1 MSEPG
6 GSVPV
11 SPGPATLL
19 VEIGCEEIP
28 AQMIRKANQDLSEAI
43 VAALGSLAEGAVTST
58 EFGGPR
64 RIVSLVRGLRARES
78 DREETILGPPK
89 SAAYDAEGR
98 PTRAGEGFARKMGV
112 EVADLRVVAG
122 PRGEVVAATRLT
134 RGRETAEILAETA
147 PRLLGALRFAKMMR
161 WGDEGNVF
169 VRPVHWIVALL
180 DDRVVP
186 FEFAGVRSGRRT
198 WGHRFLAPG
207 PHEISRAEEYESV
220 LRERG
225 AIWPRIEERR
235 RMILELASAEAGAAG
250 GSLRPDD
257 DLVEELTFLTEH
269 PAVVRGSFP
278 AEYLDLPAPVLRT
291 AMRHYQKYL
300 SVQGADGCLL
310 ASFVAV
316 LTTEPD
322 PAGRIRRGN
331 EWVLKARL
339 ADAKFFFEE
348 DQKRSLAE
356 RVEDLARVTF
366 HGRLGSYADKIERM
380 QRLLPPLAEA
390 LRLEIEE
397 ERAAREAIPLAKAD
411 LTTGMVG
418 EFPELQGIV
427 GGIYARLQGH
437 PDACAR
443 AIEAQYRPA
452 SPTEPVPP
460 PGAPA
465 AVMLSDRIDTLAVC
479 FTAGLIPKGSA
490 DPYALRRSALGILR
504 TLIENEIRLDLVPLL
519 DRALAAAAGLRSRAC
534 AAEPERR
541 EASRGGPRRR
551 GKEAPADPRA
561 ALHAF
566 LEQRLRFLMED
577 AGLRFDA
584 ARAALAVGWS
594 DPLLAWRRAKALN
607 ALRGREDF
615 LALAAAA
622 KRVRNILAQA
632 AGKGMK
638 VDAGDLDPA
647 QLGAGA
653 EKALFDAM
661 FLVGAEADSL
671 VEGDNHLEALS
682 AIASLR
688 PVVDKFFDDVLV
700 MDPDES
706 IRRNRLALLNQ
717 LSNLLS
723 READFAEI
731 VVEGE
736 SPA

>member
-1 MSEPG
+1 M
-6 GSVPV
+6 
-11 SPGPATLL
+11 
-19 VEIGCEEIP
+19 EIGCEEIP

-43 VAALGSLAEGAVTST
+43 VAALGSLAEGAVTSA

-64 RIVSLVRGLRARES
+64 RIVSLVHGLRAREE

-89 SAAYDAEGR
+89 SAAYDPEGR
-98 PTRAGEGFARKMGV
+98 PTRAAEGFAKKLGV
-112 EVADLRVVAG
+112 EAADLRVVAG
-122 PRGEVVAATRLT
+122 PRGEVVAATRFT
-134 RGRETAEILAETA
+134 RGREAAEIVAEA
-147 PRLLGALRFAKMMR
+147 GPRLLGEIRFAKMMR

-169 VRPVHWIVALL
+169 VRPIHWIVALL

-207 PHEISRAEEYESV
+207 PHEIPRAQEYESV
-220 LRERG
+220 LREQG
-225 AIWPRIEERR
+225 AIRPRIEERR
-235 RMILELASAEAGAAG
+235 RMILDLASAEAGAAG
-250 GSLRPDD
+250 GTLRPDD
-257 DLVEELTFLTEH
+257 ELVEELTFLTEH

-278 AEYLDLPAPVLRT
+278 SEYLDLPEPVLLT
-291 AMRHYQKYL
+291 AMRHHQKYL
-300 SVQGADGCLL
+300 TVQGANGRLL

-316 LTTEPD
+316 LTTDAD

-348 DQKRSLAE
+348 DQKRGLAE
-356 RVEDLARVTF
+356 RVGDLARITL
-366 HGRLGSYADKIERM
+366 HGRLGSYADKIARM
-380 QRLLPPLAEA
+380 ERLLPPLAEA
-390 LRLEIEE
+390 LRLDVEE
-397 ERAAREAIPLAKAD
+397 EQAAREAIPLAKAD

-427 GGIYARLQGH
+427 GGIYARLQGY
-437 PDACAR
+437 PERCAR
-443 AIEAQYRPA
+443 AIEEHYSPA
-452 SPTEPVPP
+452 SPTEPVPS
-460 PGAPA
+460 PGAPT

-479 FTAGLIPKGSA
+479 FTAGLIPRGSA

-504 TLIENEIRLDLVPLL
+504 TLVENEIRLDLGPLL
-519 DRALAAAAGLRSRAC
+519 DRALDAAAGLRSGAG
-534 AAEPERR
+534 ATAPERP
-541 EASRGGPRRR
+541 EASRGGR
-551 GKEAPADPRA
+551 GKHRKAAPADPRA
-561 ALHAF
+561 ALCEF

-577 AGLRFDA
+577 SGLRFDA

-594 DPLLAWRRAKALN
+594 DPLLAWSRAKALN
-607 ALRGREDF
+607 ALRGRDDF
-615 LALAAAA
+615 LALAVAA
-622 KRVRNILAQA
+622 KRVRNILTQA

-638 VDAGDLDPA
+638 VDAGSLDPA

-653 EKALFDAM
+653 ERTLFDAM
-661 FLVGAEADSL
+661 GRVGAEADSL
-671 VEGDNHLEALS
+671 ATGDNHLEALS

-688 PVVDKFFDDVLV
+688 PVVDRFFDDVLV
-700 MDPDES
+700 MDPEES
-706 IRRNRLALLNQ
+706 VRRNRLALLLQ

-736 SPA
+736 SSA